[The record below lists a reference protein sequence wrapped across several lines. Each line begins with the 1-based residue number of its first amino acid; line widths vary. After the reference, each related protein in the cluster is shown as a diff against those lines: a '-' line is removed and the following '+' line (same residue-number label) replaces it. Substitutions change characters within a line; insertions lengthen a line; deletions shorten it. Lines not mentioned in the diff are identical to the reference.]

1 MTDVM
6 HPRSSAPPSARSKRA
21 IRAGLIAFILLAGI
35 ALGIYGL
42 EIYRAN
48 WGVVVP
54 GKIYRSAQMSSWLL
68 NQKLRDN
75 HIGTIIF
82 LSHDDDADSDVRA
95 EKLLAANTRIPFLN
109 FPMMGDGVAPPGM
122 YTEALTALCDALRS
136 GKTVLVHCH
145 SGAQRTG
152 GVIAVYRMLVQKMP
166 PDQAL
171 AEMEHYGHDPRKN
184 LTLLPFI
191 NEHIGEWAE
200 ALVKDGVIDRVP
212 DPLPKLTLAP

>member
-1 MTDVM
+1 MTDLL
-6 HPRSSAPPSARSKRA
+6 HARSFASASARSKRA
-21 IRAGLIAFILLAGI
+21 MQAGIIAFVLLSGLL
-35 ALGIYGL
+35 LGRYWL
-42 EIYRAN
+42 ENYRAN

-68 NQKLRDN
+68 RQKLRDN
-75 HIGTIIF
+75 HISEIIF

-95 EKLLAANTRIPFLN
+95 EKLFAANTRIPFLN

-122 YTEALTALCDALRS
+122 YTAALTALCDAIRA

-171 AEMEHYGHDPRKN
+171 AEMEHYGHDPRRN
-184 LTLLPFI
+184 LTLVPFI

-200 ALVKDGVIDRVP
+200 ALVRDGVIDRVP